1 MGPEYLELVAPTTG
15 RQVETDV
22 LLCSL
27 TPPVRTHTD
36 TGHPL
41 SQQAPAQPCP
51 LGVWGHQLGAD
62 KALQGGQPPW
72 AASGSET
79 AHSCPRDENGKG
91 GHLARPVSCGVSPA
105 QSPGLGPRPLPIPKG
120 TKGLGLSWMGHCQAG
135 VQEPGPP
142 LPMVCLSGLTEVVSR
157 EGQVLGSWRRGEK
170 MGPWA
175 EGAEQA
181 PSHTD
186 VRMYVCVYAGV
197 GSADRAW
204 RHRQKQAGGLPPPQ
218 PHAPRMN
225 QGPLPPGAPPPPPP
239 SLVPKYFPP
248 SRSSWDRKIPRAT
261 GPALPATA
269 RPPSLSLTLCLMG
282 LDSPQRLPGPGRE
295 PAANLGCP
303 AKCRLTTGP
312 PSITPVP
319 AQRP

>member
-1 MGPEYLELVAPTTG
+1 MGPEYPELVAPTTG

-51 LGVWGHQLGAD
+51 LRVWGHQPGAD

-120 TKGLGLSWMGHCQAG
+120 TKGLGLSWMGHCHAG
-135 VQEPGPP
+135 AQEPGPP
-142 LPMVCLSGLTEVVSR
+142 LPMVCLSGLTGGGVQGRPSSWQLEAWGEDGPLGRGSR
-157 EGQVLGSWRRGEK
+157 A
-170 MGPWA
+170 GPK
-175 EGAEQA
+175 
-181 PSHTD
+181 PHRCTY
-186 VRMYVCVYAGV
+186 VRMYVRWGRLCRQGV
-197 GSADRAW
+197 EASDRSRQADC
-204 RHRQKQAGGLPPPQ
+204 HPPNPMLQ
-218 PHAPRMN
+218 
-225 QGPLPPGAPPPPPP
+225 
-239 SLVPKYFPP
+239 
-248 SRSSWDRKIPRAT
+248 
-261 GPALPATA
+261 
-269 RPPSLSLTLCLMG
+269 
-282 LDSPQRLPGPGRE
+282 E
-295 PAANLGCP
+295 
-303 AKCRLTTGP
+303 
-312 PSITPVP
+312 
-319 AQRP
+319 